1 MSTLPAYTID
11 KRHVDHETGLR
22 MLSLLAEQNQA
33 DTFIQSAVRNLLR
46 AEDQA
51 ARDFWEAYYI
61 LPWLPVPTTDRVQ
74 ELTSRQASFQALI
87 ESNQT
92 PGQLR
97 RRQMESL
104 STLLPHEFDI
114 NHGITMSLDS
124 ILVRSYTLGY
134 YTSNS
139 QSVFQVN
146 PPHPDTQ
153 WRQEWR
159 RATDEE
165 TTRRLLYHQ
174 PPWGIFS
181 DHQRQLSAYRDDP
194 DLGDRAHAQ
203 FYETVDSLTDQWATG
218 SLYYFEGE
226 WGVMNNAIQDLEQS
240 LVNSRLWQEQEGT
253 REEASQI
260 LLTGCQG
267 VNEVLARLMTV
278 DLPSSEAYIEG
289 TTEE

>member
-1 MSTLPAYTID
+1 MSTIPAYTID
-11 KRHVDHETGLR
+11 KRHIAHDTGLR
-22 MLSLLAEQNQA
+22 MLSILADQNQA
-33 DTFIQSAVRNLLR
+33 DQFIQRTVVNLQR
-46 AEDQA
+46 EEEEAKD
-51 ARDFWEAYYI
+51 DFWRAYNM
-61 LPWLPVPTTDRVQ
+61 LPWFPFPTTDRVQ
-74 ELTSRQASFQALI
+74 ALCTRQLAFQTMLATGQETRRSSPQIETIQTLI
-87 ESNQT
+87 
-92 PGQLR
+92 PR
-97 RRQMESL
+97 
-104 STLLPHEFDI
+104 EFNID
-114 NHGITMSLDS
+114 HGITMLLDS
-124 ILVRSYTLGY
+124 ILVRRYTLGY

-139 QSVFQVN
+139 QSVFLVN

-165 TTRRLLYHQ
+165 TARRLLYHQ

-181 DHQRQLSAYRDDP
+181 DEQHQLSAFRDDP

-203 FYETVDSLTDQWATG
+203 FYKTVDSLTDQWATG